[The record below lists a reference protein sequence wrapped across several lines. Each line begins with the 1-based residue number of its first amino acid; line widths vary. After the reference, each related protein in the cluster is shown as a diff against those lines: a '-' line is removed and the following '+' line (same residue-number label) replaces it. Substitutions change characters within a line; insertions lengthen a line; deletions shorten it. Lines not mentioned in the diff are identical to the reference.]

1 MNQYSNN
8 PARLFMTNQL
18 DPQLKLIKEL
28 IEFPTVSRDSNLELI
43 NFISHYLK
51 SYGIESKL
59 IHSDCGNKANLLATI
74 GPNIGGGIVLS
85 GHTDV
90 VPVDGQ
96 DWHSD
101 PFRLDQREGRL
112 YGRGT
117 SDMKSFCAIALS
129 LVPEMQGLK
138 QPIHL
143 ALSYDEEVGCLGTKS
158 LIKLI
163 KEEIPEPLG
172 VIVGEPTEM
181 RIVTAHKGITHFLT
195 TVTGYEAHSSQQ
207 HRGVP
212 AIMYAGRI
220 INWLAE
226 RQSKNA
232 DLEDKKSGFEPGY
245 TTLHCGLI
253 KGGTAANICARE
265 CTFETDIRTMPGES
279 PEDYLEELQDYI
291 KNTLEPE
298 MKSIRQNTSIEI
310 SLKANVPGF
319 KASDD
324 DPMVQLVKQITGQN
338 ASEVVAYGA
347 ESGHFQEAG
356 FSVVMCGPG
365 SIDQAHQPNEFIEL
379 SQVEAGKAFLQNI
392 INKLS

>member
-74 GPNIGGGIVLS
+74 GPNIGGVLS
-85 GHTDV
+85 C
-90 VPVDGQ
+90 
-96 DWHSD
+96 
-101 PFRLDQREGRL
+101 LDTPTWFLWMDRIGTATRFVWIREGRL

-279 PEDYLEELQDYI
+279 PKDYLEELQDYI
-291 KNTLEPE
+291 KNTLEPQ
-298 MKSIRQNTSIEI
+298 MKSIQQSTSIEI

-338 ASEVVAYGA
+338 ASEVVAMVRNQDT
-347 ESGHFQEAG
+347 SKKQ
-356 FSVVMCGPG
+356 G
-365 SIDQAHQPNEFIEL
+365 SR
-379 SQVEAGKAFLQNI
+379 S
-392 INKLS
+392 

>member
-1 MNQYSNN
+1 
-8 PARLFMTNQL
+8 MTHQL

-28 IEFPTVSRDSNLELI
+28 IEIPTVSRDSNLELI
-43 NFISHYLK
+43 NFVSNYLESH
-51 SYGIESKL
+51 GIESQL
-59 IHSDCGNKANLLATI
+59 IHSDCGNKANLVATI

-101 PFRLDQREGRL
+101 PFRLNQREGRL

-129 LVPEMQGLK
+129 LIPEMKSLK
-138 QPIHL
+138 KPIHL
-143 ALSYDEEVGCLGTKS
+143 AFSYDEEVGCLGTPG

-163 KEEIPEPLG
+163 QETVPLPLG
-172 VIVGEPTEM
+172 VIVGEPTGM
-181 RIVTAHKGITHFLT
+181 RVVTAHKGIAHFVT
-195 TVTGYEAHSSQQ
+195 TVNGYEAHSSQQ

-212 AIMYAGRI
+212 AIMYAARL

-226 RQSKNA
+226 KQNNNA
-232 DLEDKKSGFEPGY
+232 KREDLDSGFEPGY

-253 KGGTAANICARE
+253 SGGTAANICSRE
-265 CTFETDIRTMPGES
+265 CIFETDIRTIPGED
-279 PEDYLEELQDYI
+279 PQDYLDEVREYA
-291 KNTLEPE
+291 KNVLEPAMQAVHPE
-298 MKSIRQNTSIEI
+298 TSIDI

-319 KASDD
+319 QASDD
-324 DPMVQLVKQITGQN
+324 EPIVEFIKQLSGQN

-379 SQVEAGKAFLQNI
+379 SQIQAGTDFLRKVI
-392 INKLS
+392 ERLS

>member
-1 MNQYSNN
+1 
-8 PARLFMTNQL
+8 MTHHL
-18 DPQLKLIKEL
+18 EPQLELIKKL
-28 IEFPTVSRDSNLELI
+28 IEFPTVSRDPNLKLI
-43 NFISHYLK
+43 NFIAHYLE
-51 SYGIESKL
+51 SHGIECQI

-74 GPNIGGGIVLS
+74 GPNITGGIVLS

-90 VPVDGQ
+90 VPIDGQ

-101 PFRLDQREGRL
+101 PFRLQERGGRL

-129 LVPEMQGLK
+129 LVPEMQALK
-138 QPIHL
+138 KPIHL
-143 ALSYDEEVGCLGTKS
+143 ALSYDEEVGCLGTES
-158 LIKLI
+158 LIELI
-163 KEEIPEPLG
+163 KKEISEPLG

-195 TVTGYEAHSSQQ
+195 TVNGFEAHSSQQ

-220 INWLAE
+220 ITWLAE

-232 DLEDKKSGFEPGY
+232 ELQNKQSGFEPAY

-253 KGGTAANICARE
+253 SGGTAANICSRE
-265 CTFETDIRTMPGES
+265 CTFETDIRTIPGEN
-279 PEDYLEELQDYI
+279 PEDYLVELQDYI
-291 KNTLEPE
+291 TSTLEPQ
-298 MKSIRQNTSIEI
+298 MKSIHESTQIEI

-319 KASDD
+319 QASDD
-324 DPMVQLVKQITGQN
+324 DPVVQFVKQVTGQN
-338 ASEVVAYGA
+338 ATEVVAYGA

-379 SQVEAGKAFLQNI
+379 SQVEAGKTFLQKI

>member
-1 MNQYSNN
+1 
-8 PARLFMTNQL
+8 MTNQL

-43 NFISHYLK
+43 NFISRHLE
-51 SYGIESKL
+51 SFGIESKI
-59 IHSDCGNKANLLATI
+59 IHSDCGNKANLVATI

-163 KEEIPEPLG
+163 KEE
-172 VIVGEPTEM
+172 
-181 RIVTAHKGITHFLT
+181 
-195 TVTGYEAHSSQQ
+195 
-207 HRGVP
+207 
-212 AIMYAGRI
+212 
-220 INWLAE
+220 N
-226 RQSKNA
+226 
-232 DLEDKKSGFEPGY
+232 
-245 TTLHCGLI
+245 
-253 KGGTAANICARE
+253 
-265 CTFETDIRTMPGES
+265 
-279 PEDYLEELQDYI
+279 
-291 KNTLEPE
+291 
-298 MKSIRQNTSIEI
+298 
-310 SLKANVPGF
+310 
-319 KASDD
+319 
-324 DPMVQLVKQITGQN
+324 
-338 ASEVVAYGA
+338 
-347 ESGHFQEAG
+347 
-356 FSVVMCGPG
+356 
-365 SIDQAHQPNEFIEL
+365 
-379 SQVEAGKAFLQNI
+379 
-392 INKLS
+392 